1 MANSV
6 SHASLPYPIRK
17 ARFTIGIPY
26 VDADGDPTDPGTPD
40 TEFSLDAS
48 AMADCAE
55 EATTVSTG
63 FGYITLTGAETDG
76 SLLLIAA
83 KVGSGPKNTL
93 AVLYPKNLAVLTNG
107 TASAGAAGTITL
119 ALDTKTPLDLT
130 GCFVRTTGGTG
141 GGGTGGANNQ
151 ARRIIS
157 YAIGTRVATVSP
169 NLETTPD
176 ATTTYDILLPE
187 GVVASQLTAGL
198 PAPVAAGTLTTYTDA
213 TNITITGHAS
223 VRKGGVIYALSS
235 TGVGGLAT
243 VFSHN
248 SGSGATVLEDPGFP
262 AALGNAA
269 TVYVAY
275 PAPNATAISLD
286 DDDMP
291 NVNVQKVNDV
301 ELQGTGVPSSDPWE
315 PA

>member
-63 FGYITLTGAETDG
+63 FGYLTLTGAETDG
-76 SLLLIAA
+76 SLLLVAA

-93 AVLYPKNLAVLTNG
+93 VTLYPKNLAVLTNG
-107 TASAGAAGTITL
+107 TASAGAATTITL
-119 ALDTKTPLDLT
+119 AVDAFTPMNLT
-130 GCFVRTTGGTG
+130 GCFVRTTAGTG

-157 YAIGTRVATVSP
+157 YVPATRVATISP
-169 NLETTPD
+169 NWETTPD

-187 GVVASQLTAGL
+187 GVVASQLSAGGL
-198 PAPVAAGTLTTYTDA
+198 GPFAAGTVTSATSVTGVTITSHSSIRKGDVLLITGGTGAIGAATIFSHAAGVLVLESPGLPVQPDA
-213 TNITITGHAS
+213 T
-223 VRKGGVIYALSS
+223 S
-235 TGVGGLAT
+235 TYL
-243 VFSHN
+243 VFA
-248 SGSGATVLEDPGFP
+248 G
-262 AALGNAA
+262 
-269 TVYVAY
+269 
-275 PAPNATAISLD
+275 PNATA
-286 DDDMP
+286 
-291 NVNVQKVNDV
+291 VNIDGSGYVIANIGYVNDV
-301 ELQGTGVPSSDPWE
+301 EVVGDGDATPWG